1 MNKQQIDRLRQL
13 PIEGV
18 AERLGIRVTRHKALC
33 PFHDDHHAS
42 LSFHTGRNTCRC
54 FVCMDK
60 SMGTID
66 LAMRALGRD
75 FRQACQW
82 LGDKEQA
89 VVSLAPT
96 CSRASWPEPR
106 EAEATIEARYGRFF
120 EHPWL
125 SEPARRFLFEERRLS
140 PKVVRWCRLTSWTD
154 HGGTPWLQTPY
165 YDLQGQLV
173 GVQNRRLAPEPAS
186 QDSGGGAPAPGG
198 AEGAKPRFR
207 FPRGAH
213 CSIYGLPVLA
223 WVKPGGDVFITEG
236 CSDCWAM
243 LSSGRAAIAV
253 PSATL
258 LGQDGREL
266 LLSVTRKKGIRW
278 HMYPD
283 RDAPGERLFLQLR
296 SLLPDIRHHQLPPG
310 CKDFAEAFARENMEI
325 KKQHQQ

>member
-1 MNKQQIDRLRQL
+1 MTKQQIDQLRQL
-13 PIEGV
+13 PIEAV

-33 PFHDDHHAS
+33 PFHDDNHAS

-60 SMGTID
+60 SLGTID
-66 LAMRALGRD
+66 LAMRALGCD

-89 VVSLAPT
+89 VKSLEPSS
-96 CSRASWPEPR
+96 SREARPEAR
-106 EAEATIEARYGRFF
+106 DAEATIAARYARFF

-125 SEPARRFLFEERRLS
+125 SEPARRFLFEQRRLS

-154 HGGTPWLQTPY
+154 RSGTPWLQTPY

-173 GVQNRRLAPEPAS
+173 GVQNRRLAQPRSQFGEAS
-186 QDSGGGAPAPGG
+186 APGAEEG
-198 AEGAKPRFR
+198 AEEGAVPRFR
-207 FPRGAH
+207 FPRGAR
-213 CSIYGLPVLA
+213 CSIYGLPVLT

-258 LGQDGREL
+258 LGQDAREL
-266 LLSVTRKKGIRW
+266 LLSVTRQKGIRW

-296 SLLPDIRHHQLPPG
+296 SLLPDIRHHYLPPG
-310 CKDFAEAFARENMEI
+310 CKDFAEAFARSTTNYAE
-325 KKQHQQ
+325 